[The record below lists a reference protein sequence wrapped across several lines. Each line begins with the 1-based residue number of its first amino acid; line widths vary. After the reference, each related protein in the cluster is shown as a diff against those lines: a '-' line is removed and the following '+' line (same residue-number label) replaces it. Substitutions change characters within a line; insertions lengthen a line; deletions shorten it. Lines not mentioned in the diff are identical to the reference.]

1 VEYVVVKFILLKV
14 SHQCREEPTLFNP
27 ELRLKFEFEA
37 HFKDVVA
44 GTSYLTHGRR
54 LDVK

>member
-1 VEYVVVKFILLKV
+1 MEYVVVKFILLKV

-44 GTSYLTHGRR
+44 GTSYLAHGRR